1 MKKKASM
8 KNRHF
13 VHGGDVQAITISS
26 LPANCK
32 EISNKPIALG
42 EKSGHM
48 HIATGP
54 DVRLMEDAEGNL
66 FAVTGEAGGFL
77 QHVHQSNFDGNY
89 RTDRI
94 IGKADH
100 KPVTLRPNSVY
111 KFGIHKRYN
120 PLQQFWEKAKD

>member
-1 MKKKASM
+1 MKKRSVM

-13 VHGGDVQAITISS
+13 VHGGDVQAITIQS
-26 LPANCK
+26 LPEKCR

-48 HIATGP
+48 HIATGE
-54 DVRLMEDAEGNL
+54 DVRLMEDEQGNL
-66 FAVTGEAGGFL
+66 FAVTGDTGGFL

-89 RTDRI
+89 RVNKI
-94 IGKADH
+94 ISKADH
-100 KPVTLRPNSVY
+100 KPVTLLPNSIY

-120 PLQQFWEKAKD
+120 PLERFWEKSKD